1 MNKFNL
7 LNYAVGYLSKY
18 SSSKKNLERILKNK
32 IVRLTKNKKERF
44 ELYNQIN
51 EIVIKLEKNNLIN
64 DKIFV
69 ESKINLFFSQGKSK
83 RFIEN
88 YLTQKGIEKEIIEKN
103 FFEFNNNNNEWEIQ
117 SALIFAK
124 KKKLLYDN
132 EDIKK
137 RLAKMARAGFSYE
150 ICKKVLKIN

>member
-18 SSSKKNLERILKNK
+18 NSSKKNLERILKAK
-32 IVRLTKNKKERF
+32 IVRITKDKKERF
-44 ELYNQIN
+44 QLYNKIN
-51 EIVIKLEKNNLIN
+51 EVLIKLEKNNLIN
-64 DKIFV
+64 DGIFV

-88 YLTQKGIEKEIIEKN
+88 YLIQKGVEKKIIQTKLS
-103 FFEFNNNNNEWEIQ
+103 EFNNNNDECEIQ
-117 SALIFAK
+117 SAIIFEK
-124 KKKLLYDN
+124 KKKLFNTN

-137 RLAKMARAGFSYE
+137 RLAKMACAGFSYE
-150 ICKKVLKIN
+150 ICKKILKIN